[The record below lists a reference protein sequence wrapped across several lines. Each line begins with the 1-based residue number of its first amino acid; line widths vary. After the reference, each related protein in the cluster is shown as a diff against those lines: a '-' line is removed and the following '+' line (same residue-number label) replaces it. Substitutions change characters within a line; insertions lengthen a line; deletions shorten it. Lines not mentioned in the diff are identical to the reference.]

1 MEPAAK
7 ESFFVLRLSVVIFTL
22 FLKST
27 SSLGL
32 LHSNGWVTITA
43 VVFVMVWM
51 AVFAVVLLVVRLG
64 FFS

>member
-7 ESFFVLRLSVVIFTL
+7 ESFFVLR
-22 FLKST
+22 
-27 SSLGL
+27 LGL

-51 AVFAVVLLVVRLG
+51 AVFAVVLLVVQLG